1 MLKVF
6 SRSSL
11 SMSTPSL
18 ECSLYVLLRKFNLG
32 ISYYRLAG
40 KVFGIT
46 TLHYRIVEASE
57 RGGGLSVFSLTC
69 SIVMSN

>member
-18 ECSLYVLLRKFNLG
+18 EYSLYVLLRKFNLG
-32 ISYYRLAG
+32 ISYYRLAE

-69 SIVMSN
+69 LIVMSS